1 MANIIQI
8 KRSSSTQTPAS
19 LAVGELAYS
28 SASDKLFIGEA
39 GNVVTEIAGGSFIT
53 KLNTVDTNAADD
65 QTGAEIK
72 ALYEAEAN
80 AFTDALFTKLGTI
93 DTNAADDQTG
103 AEIKALYEAEANA
116 FTDALFTKL
125 AGIETA
131 ATADQTDAEIKTAY
145 ENNADTNVFDN
156 AAQTKLTNIETGADV
171 TDNANVIAAGAVMTA
186 DADASGYS
194 FVIDEDSMATDS
206 ATKVPTQQS
215 VKAYVDTEVADAVT
229 AGVRYQGSYDASTNS
244 PDLDS
249 SPSASITKGD
259 MYTVTAAGTFFSA
272 TELETGDMLVA
283 NSDSPTVVGD
293 WTIVQSNL
301 DVASIKSKY
310 ESNSDTNAFTDAFE
324 TKLTGI
330 EALATADQT
339 DAEIKTAYENNA
351 DTNVFDDNAES
362 KLAAIEANATADQTD
377 AEIRAAVEA
386 ATDSNV
392 FTDADHSKLNGVEAL
407 ADVTDSANVAAAITA
422 TLPLTIDA
430 SAVLDINDA
439 SETAVG
445 VVQIASQSEV
455 DAGTD
460 TLKPVTAATLH
471 ATTID
476 GGTF

>member
-1 MANIIQI
+1 MANVIQI
-8 KRSSSTQTPAS
+8 KRSASTNVPTS

-39 GNVVTEIAGGSFIT
+39 GSVITEIAGGAAMI
-53 KLNTVDTNAADD
+53 KLAAIESGATADM
-65 QTGAEIK
+65 TGAEIK

-103 AEIKALYEAEANA
+103 AEIKALYEAEASA

-125 AGIETA
+125 SAIEAG

-145 ENNADTNVFDN
+145 ENNADTNAYTDTEKSKL
-156 AAQTKLTNIETGADV
+156 AAVEENADV
-171 TDNANVIAAGAVMTA
+171 TDATNVAAAGAVMESDTTTA
-186 DADASGYS
+186 LMG
-194 FVIDEDSMATDS
+194 FVIDEDSMASDLD
-206 ATKVPTQQS
+206 TKVPTQQS
-215 VKAYVDTEVADAVT
+215 VKAYVDAEVAATV
-229 AGVRYQGSYDASTNS
+229 ASGVRYQGAYNASTNS

-249 SPSASITKGD
+249 SPVSGITTGD
-259 MYTVTAAGTFFSA
+259 MYTVTAAGTFFA
-272 TELETGDMLVA
+272 GTALEIGDVLIAEV
-283 NSDSPTVVGD
+283 DGPTVVGD
-293 WTIVQSNL
+293 WTVVQANL
-301 DVASIKSKY
+301 DAASIKSQY
-310 ESNSDTNAFTDAFE
+310 ESNSDTNAFTDAFQ

-351 DTNVFDDNAES
+351 DTNVFDNAAQT
-362 KLAAIEANATADQTD
+362 KLGNIEVSATADQTD

-392 FTDADHSKLNGVEAL
+392 FTDADHSKLDAIEAL
-407 ADVTDSANVAAAITA
+407 ADVTDSTNVAAAITVTA
-422 TLPLTIDA
+422 PLTIDG
-430 SAVLDINDA
+430 SANMGVSDA
-439 SETAVG
+439 SETAKG
-445 VVQIASQSEV
+445 AIEIATQAEV
-455 DAGTD
+455 DAGSD
-460 TLKPVTAATLH
+460 TVRAVTAATLH

>member
-103 AEIKALYEAEANA
+103 GESKALYEEEANA
-116 FTDALFTKL
+116 CTDASFTKL

-145 ENNADTNVFDN
+145 ENNSDTNAYTDN
-156 AAQTKLTNIETGADV
+156 EKSKLAAVEDNADV
-171 TDNANVIAAGAVMTA
+171 TDATNVAAAGAVMESDTTTA
-186 DADASGYS
+186 AMS
-194 FVIDEDSMATDS
+194 FVIDEDSMASDL

-215 VKAYVDTEVADAVT
+215 VKAYVDAEVAATVSS
-229 AGVRYQGSYDASTNS
+229 GVRYQGAYNASTNS

-249 SPSASITKGD
+249 SPIANITTGD
-259 MYTVTAAGTFFSA
+259 MYTVTAAGTFFSG
-272 TELETGDMLVA
+272 TTLEIGDVLIAEV
-283 NSDSPTVVGD
+283 DGPTVAGD
-293 WTIVQSNL
+293 WTVVQANL
-301 DVASIKSKY
+301 DASSIKSQY

-351 DTNVFDDNAES
+351 DTNVFDNAAQT
-362 KLAAIEANATADQTD
+362 KLTNIETGATTDQTD

-392 FTDADHSKLNGVEAL
+392 FTDNDHDKLDAIEAL
-407 ADVTDSANVAAAITA
+407 ADVTDSTNVAAAISVTA
-422 TLPLTIDA
+422 PLTIDG
-430 SAVLDINDA
+430 SANMGVSDA
-439 SETAVG
+439 STTAKG
-445 VVQIASQSEV
+445 VVEIASQTEV
-455 DAGTD
+455 DAGSD
-460 TLKPVTAATLH
+460 TLKPVTPATLH